1 MSFDLEM
8 GFIKSFRAL
17 ELSFIRPELASE
29 PVLGRGEAE
38 GWQ

>member
-17 ELSFIRPELASE
+17 ESSFKKPELASE
-29 PVLGRGEAE
+29 PVQGREEAE
-38 GWQ
+38 G